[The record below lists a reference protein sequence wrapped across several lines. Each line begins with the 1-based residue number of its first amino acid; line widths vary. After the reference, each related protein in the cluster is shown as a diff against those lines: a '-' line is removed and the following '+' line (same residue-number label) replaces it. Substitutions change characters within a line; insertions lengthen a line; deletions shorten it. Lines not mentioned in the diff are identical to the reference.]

1 MWLGRGGGLQRK
13 DSAVQEFSISSRFS
27 ELGELLRGE
36 SGWGIWV
43 GRGSAAQSGDLQA
56 GRGRALGSSERGR
69 EEWER
74 TRVGTLAGRFTGE

>member
-27 ELGELLRGE
+27 ELGELLPGE

-43 GRGSAAQSGDLQA
+43 GHLGGA
-56 GRGRALGSSERGR
+56 GLGCPVR
-69 EEWER
+69 
-74 TRVGTLAGRFTGE
+74 